1 MNFWDLSRTRIS
13 LIGPR
18 SKLNTKRLKLE
29 ILRRMWFI
37 FSIKPCLRLNLV
49 SYISKRKRLVS
60 DTSHLQKFEKKK
72 YWLRGFWLCLLSH
85 LFLSLTSLFLAFTR
99 LFWAMW
105 PDASE
110 IIDHRSSCNAID
122 LCRFHVSVRQGEIFL
137 ERMDYIYIRVLMRL
151 K

>member
-49 SYISKRKRLVS
+49 SYISKRRRLVS
-60 DTSHLQKFEKKK
+60 DTSHLQKFEKKNTDWEVFD
-72 YWLRGFWLCLLSH
+72 YVFYPTFFILDIPFSCLLLGFSGPCGRTPVK
-85 LFLSLTSLFLAFTR
+85 LSIIDQVVTR
-99 LFWAMW
+99 LTCAGFMSVSGRARYFWRGW
-105 PDASE
+105 
-110 IIDHRSSCNAID
+110 II
-122 LCRFHVSVRQGEIFL
+122 FIFGC
-137 ERMDYIYIRVLMRL
+137 
-151 K
+151 